1 LTLAFSGW
9 RQLQGKTTQVRQ
21 PIGLVK
27 GSEHRKGSNLD
38 RELDRGELELP
49 STETNRALVRLDLGY
64 AELGRAQ
71 TYSFKMS
78 TSCASTTR
86 PEPQGNK

>member
-1 LTLAFSGW
+1 M
-9 RQLQGKTTQVRQ
+9 TQVRQ
-21 PIGLVK
+21 STGLVK

-38 RELDRGELELP
+38 REALDRGELELP